1 MFYLA
6 VFSLASLFGF
16 TSRIKNNLE
25 RGFFLRK
32 SLEHQDYAHIYCE
45 KKKHACDSCNLRVL
59 FNYAKSKLLK
69 STMAIFLLLRLADGC
84 VCKSKIST
92 ASSHYVIK

>member
-25 RGFFLRK
+25 RGVFFAK
-32 SLEHQDYAHIYCE
+32 SLEHQDYAHCE
-45 KKKHACDSCNLRVL
+45 KKKHACDSGNLRVL

>member
-25 RGFFLRK
+25 RVFFAK

-45 KKKHACDSCNLRVL
+45 KKKHACDSGNLRVL

-84 VCKSKIST
+84 VRKSKIST